1 MRTSLLTN
9 HPLSITNRGLQ
20 ETFLITTNMTIVL
33 MLITKDYLMLNI
45 LPILRKERASFFLR
59 HAVREL

>member
-1 MRTSLLTN
+1 
-9 HPLSITNRGLQ
+9 
-20 ETFLITTNMTIVL
+20 MTIVL